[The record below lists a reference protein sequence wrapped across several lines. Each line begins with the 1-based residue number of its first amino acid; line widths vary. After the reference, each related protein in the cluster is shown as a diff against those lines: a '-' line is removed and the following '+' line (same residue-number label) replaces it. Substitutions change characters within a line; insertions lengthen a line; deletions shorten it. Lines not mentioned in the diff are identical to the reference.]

1 MTLTLAILPVT
12 AGVIY
17 LSTLAIYRL
26 YLSPI
31 SHFPGPKLAA
41 LTWWYQFYYD
51 VVLRGQYMF
60 KMQSLHREYGPV
72 IRINPCELHVCDY
85 EFMDTLYTGHSRKRD
100 KWSFYTGVLG
110 TPGAAMN
117 TNGHELHRV
126 RRSAM
131 NPFFSKTTI
140 RNLQPL
146 VDEKVDI
153 LLERLGR
160 VGRENGVVNVNHAA
174 SAFTNDVVTEFCFG
188 KCHQRLLS
196 PDFDP
201 SFHDKA
207 KAGLKVI
214 PFLASFPWIVRAL
227 DSLPPALGSLLSSDY
242 AEYIAEKNEILSEA
256 TKAMASRDSTTPSTS
271 PYRTIFHEI
280 LDSKL
285 PPAEK
290 VLERLAD
297 EAAVTLAAGTL
308 TTAWVLTVGIYFI
321 VATPSILRKLKSEL
335 ETAIPDPDIHTR
347 AALTTLETLPYLRAC
362 VQEAIRLG
370 YGAPGRVNQIAP
382 EEAMPVRSSNGR
394 TLVIPPGTPTSMT
407 VYLVHHDE
415 TLFPN
420 SKSYKPERWIE
431 NPRLDKYLFGFG
443 KGSRACAGINLAY
456 AELTIALARL
466 FRVYGTSEV
475 KEANDVGRLELYDT
489 GYEDVECV
497 GAMVLPRIR
506 DATRGVRMTV
516 RSLS

>member
-1 MTLTLAILPVT
+1 MALMLLAAT
-12 AGVIY
+12 AFIIY
-17 LSTLAIYRL
+17 LTTLAIYRL

-51 VVLRGQYMF
+51 VVLQGRYMF
-60 KMQSLHREYGPV
+60 KMQSLHAQYGPV
-72 IRINPCELHVCDY
+72 IRINPCELHVADP

-100 KWSFYTGVLG
+100 KWAFYTGVLG

-126 RRSAM
+126 RRSAL
-131 NPFFSKTTI
+131 NPFFSKMSI

-146 VDEKVDI
+146 VDGKVDI

-160 VGRENGVVNVNHAA
+160 VASEGGIVNVNHAA

-188 KCHQRLLS
+188 RCHDRLLS

-207 KAGLKVI
+207 KAGLRVI

-227 DSLPPALGSLLSSDY
+227 DSLPPTLGSLLSNDY

-256 TKAMASRDSTTPSTS
+256 TKAMASRDSTSSTS

-321 VATPSILRKLKSEL
+321 VATPSILRKLKAEL
-335 ETAIPDPDIHTR
+335 EGAIPDSDIHTR
-347 AALTTLETLPYLRAC
+347 TPMGTLEALPYLRAC

-382 EEAMPVRSSNGR
+382 EEAMPVKRLHGE
-394 TLVIPPGTPTSMT
+394 TLLIPPGTPTSMT

-415 TLFPN
+415 DLFPH
-420 SKSYKPERWIE
+420 SRKYRPERWIE

-466 FRVYGTSEV
+466 FRCYGSSEV
-475 KEANDVGRLELYDT
+475 KGVNDVGRLEVFETY
-489 GYEDVECV
+489 YEDVECI
-497 GAMVLPRIR
+497 GAMVLPRIK
-506 DATRGVRMTV
+506 DGSKGVRMRV
-516 RSLS
+516 RSLN